1 MKTRLVSGGS
11 VLLLVAGLLA
21 GCGNE
26 PEPGG
31 TISPTEPAQTQ
42 EPAPE
47 PEPSEPEAPEPTD
60 PEPTETD
67 APDPALFPGEVIELY
82 PYEGAE
88 LLVIGVAED
97 DVLFLRNGP
106 APDYDAVAELAP
118 LTTGLLATGNNR
130 LVEET
135 GMWVELEADGVTGW
149 ANFNYLAH
157 PGAVNDITWDLTTL
171 PDGADLRELGLEVG
185 NSRLV
190 GGEGPAPA
198 ITVVQETPEGDL
210 PEVIIDVQ
218 HLGDDALAGLRLH
231 VFTVEDPV
239 GTYTVRTVE
248 EQWLCLRGV
257 NDEGFCL

>member
-11 VLLLVAGLLA
+11 ALLLVVVLLA

-31 TISPTEPAQTQ
+31 TISPTETVQTQ
-42 EPAPE
+42 DPTPE
-47 PEPSEPEAPEPTD
+47 PEPSEPQTPEPSE
-60 PEPTETD
+60 PEPTEPE
-67 APDPALFPGEVIELY
+67 APDPALFPGEPIDFY

-88 LLVIGVAED
+88 LLVIGVEQD

-106 APDYDAVAELAP
+106 APDYDALAELAP
-118 LTTGLLATGNNR
+118 LTSGLIATGNNR

-157 PGAVNDITWDLTTL
+157 PGAVNDITWDLATL
-171 PDGADLRELGLEVG
+171 PSGSDLSELGRQVG
-185 NSRLV
+185 SFRV
-190 GGEGPAPA
+190 VAGEGPTPV
-198 ITVVQETPEGDL
+198 ITVVQETAEGDL
-210 PEVIIDVQ
+210 PEVIVDVQ
-218 HLGDDALAGLRLH
+218 HLADDSLGGLRLH
-231 VFTVEDPV
+231 VFTVEDPA

-257 NDEGFCL
+257 DDEGFCL